1 MTKYFAAT
9 AVAAFATLTAAAI
22 APSHANP
29 PPSAPLI
36 FGVPTPNGGA
46 IIGGQLNGYGG
57 TITHQPLGSGYNI
70 NGFDF
75 GTGGGTTFGGTVTT
89 APNGSAIGGGI
100 RFGTTF

>member
-1 MTKYFAAT
+1 MGTKTLAAAIVAMAIGTAAAT
-9 AVAAFATLTAAAI
+9 A
-22 APSHANP
+22 PGHAN

-46 IIGGQLNGYGG
+46 IIGGQFKGYGG
-57 TITHQPLGSGYNI
+57 TITHQPLGGGYNT

-75 GTGGGTTFGGTVTT
+75 GTRSGTTFGGTVTT
-89 APNGSAIGGGI
+89 APNGSAIGGGV